1 MGLNSNLAP
10 IVLFIYSRPFHTKN
24 LLDSLASNEE
34 ASESLLYIFCDGP
47 KEGASDE
54 VIRKIEETRLVAKT
68 ESRFQKVIIVENQ
81 ENKGLANSI
90 IHGVTEVVN
99 SHGKIIVLED
109 DLVVSKY
116 FLYYMNNS
124 LDRYKTNESVGQ
136 IGACNFFAC
145 GDKYDE
151 TFFIPIPDCWGW
163 ATWKDRWEHF
173 NPNAIELLDQLK
185 QAKLEGKF
193 NVYDSCDMIGML
205 KSQIEG
211 RVSSWAIR
219 WQAVC
224 ILNNWLTLYPN
235 PSVSN
240 HIESSEATHESS
252 NITPPLCT
260 SKPKLDTIAVLES
273 DRVIKAMKRGYSMK
287 GDYFGNIKEEYKVHP
302 IKYLILAIVPR
313 KVVAFWN
320 KYRNS
325 TISI

>member
-1 MGLNSNLAP
+1 MNSNLAP
-10 IVLFIYSRPFHTKN
+10 IVLFTYSRPDHTRK
-24 LLDSLASNEE
+24 LLDSLAANEE
-34 ASESLLYIFCDGP
+34 AKESLLYIYCDGP

-54 VIRKIEETRLVAKT
+54 VIRKIIETRLLVKV
-68 ESRFQKVIIVENQ
+68 ESRFHQVIIVEKQ
-81 ENKGLANSI
+81 QNKGLANSI
-90 IHGVTEVVN
+90 IHGVTEVIN
-99 SHGKIIVLED
+99 SHGKVIVLED
-109 DLVVSKY
+109 DLVLSKY

-124 LDRYKTNESVGQ
+124 LDRYKTNERVGQ

-163 ATWKDRWEHF
+163 ATWKDRWDHF
-173 NPNAIELLDQLK
+173 NPNAIELLEQLK

-224 ILNNWLTLYPN
+224 VLNNWLTLYPN
-235 PSVSN
+235 PSVTN

-252 NITPPLCT
+252 NITPPLFT
-260 SKPKLDTIAVLES
+260 TKPKLNTIAVVEKKK
-273 DRVIKAMKRGYSMK
+273 VIKAMKRGYSMK
-287 GDYFGNIKEEYKVHP
+287 GDYFGNIKKEYKINP
-302 IKYLILAIVPR
+302 IKRLILAITPP
-313 KVVAFWN
+313 KALALWH
-320 KYRNS
+320 KYRKS
-325 TISI
+325 TVST